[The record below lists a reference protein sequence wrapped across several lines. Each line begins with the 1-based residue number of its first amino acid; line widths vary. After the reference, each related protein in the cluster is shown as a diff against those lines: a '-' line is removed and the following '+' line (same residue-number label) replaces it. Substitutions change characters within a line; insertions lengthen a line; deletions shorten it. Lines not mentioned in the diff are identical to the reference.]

1 MGAVWK
7 GVDRVALITLD
18 HIKTI
23 ALRAKAYTSSHLSEL
38 ASMMADSLEEVDAVK
53 ADKPQAVAVSIPATG
68 WQTDEAE
75 DAAYPLYCDISV
87 SGLAPVDIADV
98 RIAPGSQPAAIA
110 CGLCAT
116 SETLAGVI
124 RLRAASAPAE
134 ALAAEYVITKGYVAP
149 EGSES

>member
-1 MGAVWK
+1 MG
-7 GVDRVALITLD
+7 LTLTSQ
-18 HIKTI
+18 IKT
-23 ALRAKAYTSSHLSEL
+23 ALQKAKSYTASHISEL
-38 ASMMADSLEEVDAVK
+38 AQATTQLFEEVDAVK
-53 ADKPQAVAVSIPATG
+53 LDKPQVVAVSIPATG

-75 DAAYPLYCDISV
+75 GAAYPLYCDISV

-116 SETLAGVI
+116 SETLDGVI
-124 RLRAASAPAE
+124 RLRAVSAPTE

>member
-1 MGAVWK
+1 MG
-7 GVDRVALITLD
+7 LTLTSQ
-18 HIKTI
+18 IKT
-23 ALRAKAYTSSHLSEL
+23 ALQKAKSYTASHISEL
-38 ASMMADSLEEVDAVK
+38 AQATTELFEEVDAVK
-53 ADKPQAVAVSIPATG
+53 LDKPQAVAVSIPATG

-87 SGLAPVDIADV
+87 SGLTPVDIADV

-124 RLRAASAPAE
+124 RLRAASAPTE

>member
-1 MGAVWK
+1 MG
-7 GVDRVALITLD
+7 LTLTSQ
-18 HIKTI
+18 IKT
-23 ALRAKAYTSSHLSEL
+23 ALQKAKSYTASHISEL
-38 ASMMADSLEEVDAVK
+38 AQATTELFEEVDAVK
-53 ADKPQAVAVSIPATG
+53 LDKPQAVAVSIQATG
-68 WQTDEAE
+68 WQTDAAE

-87 SGLAPVDIADV
+87 SGLTPVDIADV

-124 RLRAASAPAE
+124 RLRAVSAPAE

>member
-1 MGAVWK
+1 MG
-7 GVDRVALITLD
+7 LTLTSQ
-18 HIKTI
+18 IKT
-23 ALRAKAYTSSHLSEL
+23 ALQKAKSYTASHISEL
-38 ASMMADSLEEVDAVK
+38 AQATTELFEEVDAVK
-53 ADKPQAVAVSIPATG
+53 LDKPQAVAVSIPATG

-75 DAAYPLYCDISV
+75 GAAYPLYYDITAP
-87 SGLAPVDIADV
+87 GLTAVDIADV

-124 RLRAASAPAE
+124 RLRAVSAPTE

>member
-1 MGAVWK
+1 MG
-7 GVDRVALITLD
+7 LTLTSQ
-18 HIKTI
+18 IKT
-23 ALRAKAYTSSHLSEL
+23 ALQKAKSYTASHISEL
-38 ASMMADSLEEVDAVK
+38 AQATTELFEEVDAVK
-53 ADKPQAVAVSIPATG
+53 LDKPQAVAVSIPATG
-68 WQTDEAE
+68 WQMDAAE
-75 DAAYPLYCDISV
+75 GAAYPMYCDISV
-87 SGLAPVDIADV
+87 SGLTSVDIADV

>member
-1 MGAVWK
+1 MAQ
-7 GVDRVALITLD
+7 AT
-18 HIKTI
+18 T
-23 ALRAKAYTSSHLSEL
+23 EL
-38 ASMMADSLEEVDAVK
+38 FEEVDAVK
-53 ADKPQAVAVSIPATG
+53 LDKPQAVAVSIPATG

-75 DAAYPLYCDISV
+75 GAAYPLYCDISV

-124 RLRAASAPAE
+124 RLRAASAPTE

>member
-1 MGAVWK
+1 MG
-7 GVDRVALITLD
+7 LTLTSQ
-18 HIKTI
+18 IKT
-23 ALRAKAYTSSHLSEL
+23 ALQKAKSYTASHISEL
-38 ASMMADSLEEVDAVK
+38 AQATTELFEEVDAVK
-53 ADKPQAVAVSIPATG
+53 LDKPQAVAVSIPATG

-75 DAAYPLYCDISV
+75 DAAYPLYYDITV
-87 SGLAPVDIADV
+87 PGLTAVDIADV

-124 RLRAASAPAE
+124 RLRAVSAPTE
-134 ALAAEYVITKGYVAP
+134 ALAVEYVVTKGYVAP

>member
-1 MGAVWK
+1 MG
-7 GVDRVALITLD
+7 LTLTSQ
-18 HIKTI
+18 IKT
-23 ALRAKAYTSSHLSEL
+23 ALQKAKSYTASHISEL
-38 ASMMADSLEEVDAVK
+38 AQATTALFEEVDAVK
-53 ADKPQAVAVSIPATG
+53 LDKPQAVAVSIPATG
-68 WQTDEAE
+68 WQTDAAE

-87 SGLAPVDIADV
+87 SGLTPVDIADV

-110 CGLCAT
+110 CGLCTT

-124 RLRAASAPAE
+124 RLRAVSAPAE

>member
-1 MGAVWK
+1 MG
-7 GVDRVALITLD
+7 LTLTSQ
-18 HIKTI
+18 IKT
-23 ALRAKAYTSSHLSEL
+23 ALQKAKSYTASHISEL
-38 ASMMADSLEEVDAVK
+38 AQATTELFEEVDAVK
-53 ADKPQAVAVSIPATG
+53 LDKPQAVAVSIPATG

-110 CGLCAT
+110 CGLCTT

>member
-1 MGAVWK
+1 MG
-7 GVDRVALITLD
+7 LTLTSQ
-18 HIKTI
+18 IKT
-23 ALRAKAYTSSHLSEL
+23 ALQKAKSYTASHISEL
-38 ASMMADSLEEVDAVK
+38 AQATTELFEEVDAVK
-53 ADKPQAVAVSIPATG
+53 LDKPQAVAVSIPATG
-68 WQTDEAE
+68 WQMDAAE

-124 RLRAASAPAE
+124 RLRAVSAPTE

>member
-1 MGAVWK
+1 MG
-7 GVDRVALITLD
+7 LTLTSQ
-18 HIKTI
+18 IKT
-23 ALRAKAYTSSHLSEL
+23 ALQKAKSYTASHISEL
-38 ASMMADSLEEVDAVK
+38 AQATTELFEEVDAVK
-53 ADKPQAVAVSIPATG
+53 LDKPQAVAVSIPATG

-124 RLRAASAPAE
+124 RLRAESAPTE

>member
-1 MGAVWK
+1 MG
-7 GVDRVALITLD
+7 LTLTSQ
-18 HIKTI
+18 IKT
-23 ALRAKAYTSSHLSEL
+23 ALQKAKSYTASHISEL
-38 ASMMADSLEEVDAVK
+38 AQATTELFEEVDAVK
-53 ADKPQAVAVSIPATG
+53 LDKPQAVAVSIPATG

-75 DAAYPLYCDISV
+75 GAAYPLYCDISV
-87 SGLAPVDIADV
+87 PGLAPVDIADV

-124 RLRAASAPAE
+124 RLRAVSAPTE

>member
-1 MGAVWK
+1 MG
-7 GVDRVALITLD
+7 LTLTSQ
-18 HIKTI
+18 IKT
-23 ALRAKAYTSSHLSEL
+23 ALQKAKSYTASHISEL
-38 ASMMADSLEEVDAVK
+38 AQATTELFEEVDAVK
-53 ADKPQAVAVSIPATG
+53 LDKPQAVAVSIPATG

-87 SGLAPVDIADV
+87 SGRTPVDIADV

-124 RLRAASAPAE
+124 RLRAVSAPTE

>member
-1 MGAVWK
+1 MG
-7 GVDRVALITLD
+7 LTLTSQ
-18 HIKTI
+18 IKT
-23 ALRAKAYTSSHLSEL
+23 ALQKAKSYTASHISEL
-38 ASMMADSLEEVDAVK
+38 AQATTELFEEVDAVK
-53 ADKPQAVAVSIPATG
+53 LDKPQAVAVSIPATG

-75 DAAYPLYCDISV
+75 GAAYPLYCDISV

-116 SETLAGVI
+116 SETLAGMI
-124 RLRAASAPAE
+124 RLRAVSAPTE

>member
-1 MGAVWK
+1 MG
-7 GVDRVALITLD
+7 LTLTSQ
-18 HIKTI
+18 IKT
-23 ALRAKAYTSSHLSEL
+23 ALQKAKSYTASHISEL
-38 ASMMADSLEEVDAVK
+38 AQATTELFEEVDAVK
-53 ADKPQAVAVSIPATG
+53 LDKPQAVAVSIPATG
-68 WQTDEAE
+68 WQTDAAE

-87 SGLAPVDIADV
+87 SGLTPVDIADV

-124 RLRAASAPAE
+124 RLRAVSAPTE

>member
-1 MGAVWK
+1 MG
-7 GVDRVALITLD
+7 LTLTSQ
-18 HIKTI
+18 IKT
-23 ALRAKAYTSSHLSEL
+23 ALQKAKSYTASHISEL
-38 ASMMADSLEEVDAVK
+38 AQATTELFEEVDAVK
-53 ADKPQAVAVSIPATG
+53 LDKPQAVAVSIPATG

-87 SGLAPVDIADV
+87 SGLTPVDIADV
-98 RIAPGSQPAAIA
+98 RIAPGSQPPAIA

>member
-1 MGAVWK
+1 MG
-7 GVDRVALITLD
+7 LTLTSQ
-18 HIKTI
+18 IKT
-23 ALRAKAYTSSHLSEL
+23 ALQKAKSYTASHISEL
-38 ASMMADSLEEVDAVK
+38 AQATTELFEEVDAVK
-53 ADKPQAVAVSIPATG
+53 LDKPQAVAVSIPATG
-68 WQTDEAE
+68 WQTDAAE

>member
-1 MGAVWK
+1 MG
-7 GVDRVALITLD
+7 LTLTSQ
-18 HIKTI
+18 IKT
-23 ALRAKAYTSSHLSEL
+23 ALQKAKSYTASHISEL
-38 ASMMADSLEEVDAVK
+38 AQATTELFEEVDAVK
-53 ADKPQAVAVSIPATG
+53 LDKPQAVAVSIPATG

-87 SGLAPVDIADV
+87 SGLTPVDIADV

-110 CGLCAT
+110 CGLCTT

-124 RLRAASAPAE
+124 RLRAVSAPAE

>member
-1 MGAVWK
+1 MG
-7 GVDRVALITLD
+7 LTLTSQ
-18 HIKTI
+18 IKT
-23 ALRAKAYTSSHLSEL
+23 ALQKAKSYTASHISEL
-38 ASMMADSLEEVDAVK
+38 AQATTQLFEEVDAVK
-53 ADKPQAVAVSIPATG
+53 LDKPQAVAVSIPATG

-75 DAAYPLYCDISV
+75 GAAYPLYCDISV

-124 RLRAASAPAE
+124 RLRAVSAPTE

>member
-1 MGAVWK
+1 MG
-7 GVDRVALITLD
+7 LTLTSQ
-18 HIKTI
+18 IKT
-23 ALRAKAYTSSHLSEL
+23 ALQKAKSYTASHISEL
-38 ASMMADSLEEVDAVK
+38 AQATTELFEEVDAVK
-53 ADKPQAVAVSIPATG
+53 LDKPQAVAVSIPATG

-116 SETLAGVI
+116 SETLAGMI

>member
-1 MGAVWK
+1 MG
-7 GVDRVALITLD
+7 LTLTSQ
-18 HIKTI
+18 IKT
-23 ALRAKAYTSSHLSEL
+23 ALQKAKSYTASHISEL
-38 ASMMADSLEEVDAVK
+38 AQATTELFEEVDAVK
-53 ADKPQAVAVSIPATG
+53 LDKPQAVAVSIPATG
-68 WQTDEAE
+68 WQMDAAE
-75 DAAYPLYCDISV
+75 GAAYPLYCDISV
-87 SGLAPVDIADV
+87 SGLTPVDIADV

>member
-1 MGAVWK
+1 MG
-7 GVDRVALITLD
+7 LTLTSQ
-18 HIKTI
+18 IKT
-23 ALRAKAYTSSHLSEL
+23 ALQKAKSYTASHISEL
-38 ASMMADSLEEVDAVK
+38 AQATTELFEEVDAVK
-53 ADKPQAVAVSIPATG
+53 LDKPRAVAVSIPATG

-75 DAAYPLYCDISV
+75 GAAYPLYCDISV

-124 RLRAASAPAE
+124 RLRAVSAPTE

>member
-1 MGAVWK
+1 MG
-7 GVDRVALITLD
+7 LTLTSQ
-18 HIKTI
+18 IKT
-23 ALRAKAYTSSHLSEL
+23 ALQKAKSYTASHISEL
-38 ASMMADSLEEVDAVK
+38 AQATTELFEEVDAVK
-53 ADKPQAVAVSIPATG
+53 LDKPQAVAVSIPATG
-68 WQTDEAE
+68 WQTDATE

-87 SGLAPVDIADV
+87 SGLTPVDIADV

-110 CGLCAT
+110 CGLCTT

-124 RLRAASAPAE
+124 RLRAVSAPAE

>member
-1 MGAVWK
+1 MG
-7 GVDRVALITLD
+7 LTLTSQ
-18 HIKTI
+18 IKT
-23 ALRAKAYTSSHLSEL
+23 ALQKAKSYTASHISEL
-38 ASMMADSLEEVDAVK
+38 AQATTELFEEVDAVK
-53 ADKPQAVAVSIPATG
+53 LDKPQPVAVSIPATG

-75 DAAYPLYCDISV
+75 GAAYPLYCDISV

-124 RLRAASAPAE
+124 RLRAVSAPTE

>member
-1 MGAVWK
+1 MG
-7 GVDRVALITLD
+7 LTLTSQ
-18 HIKTI
+18 IKT
-23 ALRAKAYTSSHLSEL
+23 ALQKAKSYTASHISEL
-38 ASMMADSLEEVDAVK
+38 AQATTELFEEVDAVK
-53 ADKPQAVAVSIPATG
+53 LDKPQAVAVSIPATG
-68 WQTDEAE
+68 WQTDAAE

-87 SGLAPVDIADV
+87 SGLTPVDIADV

-110 CGLCAT
+110 CGLCTT

-124 RLRAASAPAE
+124 RLRAVSAPTE

>member
-1 MGAVWK
+1 MG
-7 GVDRVALITLD
+7 LTLTSQ
-18 HIKTI
+18 IKT
-23 ALRAKAYTSSHLSEL
+23 ALQKAKSYTASHISEL
-38 ASMMADSLEEVDAVK
+38 AQATTELFEEVDAVK
-53 ADKPQAVAVSIPATG
+53 LDKPQAVAVSIPATG
-68 WQTDEAE
+68 WQMDAAE
-75 DAAYPLYCDISV
+75 GAAYPLYCDISV
-87 SGLAPVDIADV
+87 SGLTPVDIADV

-124 RLRAASAPAE
+124 RLRAVSAPTE

>member
-1 MGAVWK
+1 MG
-7 GVDRVALITLD
+7 LTLTSQ
-18 HIKTI
+18 IKT
-23 ALRAKAYTSSHLSEL
+23 ALQKAKSYTASHISEL
-38 ASMMADSLEEVDAVK
+38 AQATTELFEEVDAVK
-53 ADKPQAVAVSIPATG
+53 LDKPQAVAVSIPATG

-87 SGLAPVDIADV
+87 SGLTPVDIADV

-124 RLRAASAPAE
+124 RLRAVSAPTE

>member
-1 MGAVWK
+1 MG
-7 GVDRVALITLD
+7 LTLTSQ
-18 HIKTI
+18 IKT
-23 ALRAKAYTSSHLSEL
+23 ALQKAKSYTASHISEL
-38 ASMMADSLEEVDAVK
+38 AQATTELFEEVDAVK
-53 ADKPQAVAVSIPATG
+53 LDKPQAVAVSIPATG

-75 DAAYPLYCDISV
+75 GAAYPLYCDISV
-87 SGLAPVDIADV
+87 SGLTPVDIADV

-124 RLRAASAPAE
+124 RLRAVSAPTE

>member
-1 MGAVWK
+1 MG
-7 GVDRVALITLD
+7 LTLTSQ
-18 HIKTI
+18 IKT
-23 ALRAKAYTSSHLSEL
+23 ALQKAKSYTASHISEL
-38 ASMMADSLEEVDAVK
+38 AQATTELFEEVDAVK
-53 ADKPQAVAVSIPATG
+53 LDKPQAVAVSIPATG

-75 DAAYPLYCDISV
+75 GAAYPLYCDISV
-87 SGLAPVDIADV
+87 SGLTPVDIADV

-116 SETLAGVI
+116 SETLAGAI
-124 RLRAASAPAE
+124 RLRAVSAPTE

>member
-1 MGAVWK
+1 MG
-7 GVDRVALITLD
+7 LINLD
-18 HIKTI
+18 HMKAL
-23 ALRAKAYTSSHLSEL
+23 ALRTKAYMSGHLATL
-38 ASMMADSLEEVDAVK
+38 AQEIVNSLEQMDAVK
-53 ADKPQAVAVSIPATG
+53 ANKPLAVSVTIPTTG

-75 DAAYPLYCDISV
+75 DAAYPLYYDITV
-87 SGLAPVDIADV
+87 PGLTAVDIADV

-116 SETLAGVI
+116 SETLAGMI

>member
-1 MGAVWK
+1 MG
-7 GVDRVALITLD
+7 LTLTSQ
-18 HIKTI
+18 IKT
-23 ALRAKAYTSSHLSEL
+23 ALQKAKSYTASHISEL
-38 ASMMADSLEEVDAVK
+38 AQATTELFEEVDAVK
-53 ADKPQAVAVSIPATG
+53 LDKPQAVAVSIPATG

-110 CGLCAT
+110 CGLCTT

-124 RLRAASAPAE
+124 RLRAVSAPTE

>member
-1 MGAVWK
+1 MG
-7 GVDRVALITLD
+7 LTLTSQ
-18 HIKTI
+18 IKT
-23 ALRAKAYTSSHLSEL
+23 ALQKAKSYTASHISEL
-38 ASMMADSLEEVDAVK
+38 AQATTELFEEVDAVK
-53 ADKPQAVAVSIPATG
+53 LDKPQAVAVSIPATG

-75 DAAYPLYCDISV
+75 GAAYPLYCDISV

>member
-1 MGAVWK
+1 MG
-7 GVDRVALITLD
+7 LTLTSQ
-18 HIKTI
+18 IKT
-23 ALRAKAYTSSHLSEL
+23 ALQKAKSYTASHISEL
-38 ASMMADSLEEVDAVK
+38 VQATTELFEEVDAVK
-53 ADKPQAVAVSIPATG
+53 LDKPQAVAVSIPATG
-68 WQTDEAE
+68 WQTDAAE

-87 SGLAPVDIADV
+87 SGLTPVDIADV

-110 CGLCAT
+110 CGLCTT

>member
-1 MGAVWK
+1 MG
-7 GVDRVALITLD
+7 LTLTSQ
-18 HIKTI
+18 IKT
-23 ALRAKAYTSSHLSEL
+23 ALQKAKSYTASHISEL
-38 ASMMADSLEEVDAVK
+38 AQATTELFEEVDAVK
-53 ADKPQAVAVSIPATG
+53 LDKPQAVAVSIPATG
-68 WQTDEAE
+68 WQMDAAE
-75 DAAYPLYCDISV
+75 GAAYPLYCDISV

-124 RLRAASAPAE
+124 RLRAVSAPTE

>member
-1 MGAVWK
+1 MG
-7 GVDRVALITLD
+7 LTLTSQ
-18 HIKTI
+18 IKT
-23 ALRAKAYTSSHLSEL
+23 ALQKAKSYTASHISEL
-38 ASMMADSLEEVDAVK
+38 AQATTELFEEVDAVK
-53 ADKPQAVAVSIPATG
+53 LDKPQAVAVSIPATG

-75 DAAYPLYCDISV
+75 GAAYPLYCDISV

-124 RLRAASAPAE
+124 RLRAVSAPAE